1 MPSITMRFCSAV
13 LALLLLSSLGVAE
26 QPGLKIGESA
36 PDFRLASSTGGSVA
50 LKSALADGPVAL
62 VFVRSADWCPFCR
75 RQLTDL
81 QAALKDIETAG
92 LRLIAVSYDA
102 PSTGAAAAKKLGLTY
117 PLLSDPD
124 SKVIT
129 AYGILN
135 HEAMGKGAGIAHPVA
150 FILDRQ
156 GVIRAKLMRD
166 DYRDRPES
174 TELIAAAKQLR

>member
-1 MPSITMRFCSAV
+1 MKFITGLVF
-13 LALLLLSSLGVAE
+13 LLSTTLVGAAD
-26 QPGLKIGESA
+26 QPGLKVGAAA
-36 PDFRLASSTGGSVA
+36 PDFTLGSSAGGTLTLKTVLAE
-50 LKSALADGPVAL
+50 GPVAL

-81 QAALKDIETAG
+81 QAALMDIEAAG
-92 LRLIAVSYDA
+92 VRLIAVSYDA
-102 PSTGAAAAKKLGLTY
+102 PATGAAAAKKLGLTY

-124 SKVIT
+124 SKTIT

-166 DYRDRPES
+166 NYRDRPES
-174 TELIAAAKQLR
+174 AELIAAAKTL

>member
-1 MPSITMRFCSAV
+1 MKLLTRLIFLLSAAV
-13 LALLLLSSLGVAE
+13 LAAAE
-26 QPGLKIGESA
+26 QPGLKVGESA
-36 PDFRLASSTGGSVA
+36 PDFTLASSTGGSVT
-50 LKSALADGPVAL
+50 LTTTLAEGPVAL

-75 RQLTDL
+75 RQLEDL
-81 QAALKDIETAG
+81 QASLKEIEAAG
-92 LRLIAVSYDA
+92 LRLIAVSYDTPA
-102 PSTGAAAAKKLGLTY
+102 TGAAAAKKLGLTY

-135 HEAMGKGAGIAHPVA
+135 HEAKGKGAGIAHPVA

-166 DYRDRPES
+166 NYRDRPES
-174 TELIAAAKQLR
+174 AEIIAAAKVLR

>member
-1 MPSITMRFCSAV
+1 MKLLPCLVFLLTASV
-13 LALLLLSSLGVAE
+13 LAAVE
-26 QPGLKIGESA
+26 QPGLKVGETA
-36 PDFRLASSTGGSVA
+36 PDFTLSSSAGGSVT
-50 LKSALADGPVAL
+50 LTTALAEGPVAL

-75 RQLTDL
+75 RQLEDL
-81 QAALKDIETAG
+81 QTALKDIEATG

-102 PSTGAAAAKKLGLTY
+102 PAKGTAAAKKLGLTY
-117 PLLSDPD
+117 PLLSDPE

-156 GVIRAKLMRD
+156 GVVRAKLMRD
-166 DYRDRPES
+166 NYRDRPES
-174 TELIAAAKQLR
+174 TELIAAARSLK